1 MSKKVFRFYNGKFS
15 PLTLGYTMNPTA
27 CEKLPPVEKTLNF
40 SLTELDEKTKEA
52 FADNI
57 IIQEKVL
64 ESIRNRNEKHHYRCG
79 LIRLTT
85 GKGKSHIILDVTN
98 YYQTNTLILV
108 HNVKTLSEMR
118 EKFVKF
124 SNIRPA
130 IYGGGKKETGA
141 ITIMTKKSF
150 TLDYDKIKEN
160 F

>member
-15 PLTLGYTMNPTA
+15 PPTLGYTMNPTA

-124 SNIRPA
+124 SNIKPA
-130 IYGGGKKETGA
+130 IYGGGKKET
-141 ITIMTKKSF
+141 
-150 TLDYDKIKEN
+150 
-160 F
+160 